1 MRFFALAALATAA
14 VCAQPQPRLRFEISW
29 PKAEDGHVVLILA
42 HRNPPEPRF
51 QISEGLQT
59 QQMFGADVEGGRSV
73 TIDAAAL
80 GYPRNSLADVPA
92 GEYYVQA
99 VLNRYETFHRADGH
113 TVKLPM
119 DQGEGQQWN
128 RKPGNLY
135 SEPVKLK
142 IDPASPALV
151 RIELNKTIP
160 PVTPPKDTKYIRHVK
175 IESKLLSTFWGRPM
189 YLGAVVLLPE
199 GFDDHPGA
207 RYPVL
212 YNQGHFSAT
221 FNGFRTEPPP
231 AKPSMAVEY
240 AYKLYQDWSSGRLPH
255 MLVVLTQDANPYYDD
270 SYAVNSENVGPYGD
284 ALTQELYPYLE
295 KQFHAIGQPWARML
309 YGGSTGGWR
318 AMALQVLHPDFFN
331 GAWIFCPDPID
342 FRAYSLVNLYQ
353 DDNAFYAKSDW
364 KKVPIPMER
373 TPDGKIL
380 SDMDDAIRFELV
392 LGTRGRSAEQFDI
405 WQAVY
410 SPVGKDGY
418 PQFILDPKT
427 GAIDHKVADYWKEH
441 YDLVHILQRDWQSLG
456 PKLTGKLHFAVG
468 TGDNYYLDRAVRL
481 ADSFLEATKYP
492 GKGPYYAGSFDYGAG
507 FGHGYTGGAS
517 LPPGVANRTLLQR
530 IMPEALDWMLKT
542 APGGADVKSWRY

>member
-1 MRFFALAALATAA
+1 MRLFALAALAAVAA
-14 VCAQPQPRLRFEISW
+14 SAPSQPQLRFEISW
-29 PKAEDGHVVLILA
+29 PEAADGHVVLVLA

-51 QISEGLQT
+51 QTSEGLES
-59 QQMFGADVEGGRSV
+59 QQMFGADVEGARSV
-73 TIDAAAL
+73 TLDASTL
-80 GYPRNSLADVPA
+80 GYPREDLADVPA

-99 VLNRYETFHRADGH
+99 VLNRYETFHRSDGH
-113 TVKLPM
+113 TVHLPM
-119 DQGEGQQWN
+119 DEGEGQQWN

-135 SEPVKLK
+135 SEAVKLK
-142 IDPASPALV
+142 IDPASPAPV
-151 RIELNKTIP
+151 RIELTKTIP
-160 PVTPPKDTKYIRHVK
+160 PIAPPKDTEYIRHVRV
-175 IESKLLSTFWGRPM
+175 ESKLLSKFWGRPM

-199 GFDDHPGA
+199 GFDEHPDA
-207 RYPVL
+207 HYPVL
-212 YNQGHFSAT
+212 YDQGHFSPT
-221 FNGFRTEPPP
+221 FRGFRTEPPP
-231 AKPSMAVEY
+231 PKASMAEAY
-240 AYKLYQDWSSGRLPH
+240 SYKLYQDWSSGRLPR

-284 ALTQELYPYLE
+284 ALIEELYPYVE
-295 KQFHAIGQPWARML
+295 QKFRAIGQPWARML

-318 AMALQVLHPDFFN
+318 ALALQVFHPDFFN
-331 GAWIFCPDPID
+331 GAWVFCPDPID
-342 FRAYSLVNLYQ
+342 FRAYSLINLYR
-353 DDNAFYAKSDW
+353 DDNAFFAKSEW

-418 PQFILDPKT
+418 PRMILDPKT
-427 GAIDHKVADYWKEH
+427 GAIDHKVAEYWKDH
-441 YDLVHILQRDWQSLG
+441 YDLDSIIERDWKTLG

-481 ADSFLEATKYP
+481 TETFLESTRYP
-492 GKGPYYAGSFDYGAG
+492 GKGPYYAGSFDYGVG

-530 IMPEALDWMLKT
+530 IMPEASEWMLKT
-542 APGGADVKSWRY
+542 APTGADTKSWRY